1 MNTKAKRITA
11 GALSLTMMMSLAAC
25 GSNSSSTSTTTD
37 TSSDGTSAVETSS
50 GGTYTYNYA
59 TSSPST
65 WSPTDWQNEVES
77 NIQSYTCSYFYD
89 FVINDA
95 GDGYD
100 IVPNAA
106 ADYPQDTTA
115 DLTADQKEL
124 YGLPEDATEGYA
136 WTIELNPDVQWE
148 DGTPINADTYIY
160 TLQQFLNPVMK
171 NYRASTF
178 YEGTVGLAN
187 AKAYYSAGG
196 NLYTNA
202 DEVVELGATLE
213 DVQGQGIDLYINTGE
228 SCSWWGESMDDAY
241 VDYGADYFI
250 LEDGTDFFDKY
261 EADTDILVDEDVYAD
276 IVYLN
281 CVPGGDAEEDWIQ
294 WCFTVEAAPETSWDD
309 VGVIKN
315 NDYSL
320 TFVLTNPT
328 TEFYVEY
335 ALQIALVY
343 EDLYESCKVQ
353 TGDIVKSSYGTT
365 ADSYM
370 SYGPYTITSY
380 QADKEM
386 YLTKNENWHGYSMEA
401 FEGMYQTTDIHVQ
414 YISENAT
421 ILSLFLQG
429 NLDEYGVDT
438 EHMSTYQN
446 SDYIYFEPTTFTYVF
461 TFNTDE
467 EMLKQED
474 SDGVNHSILS
484 LKDFREAISLSLDRQ
499 AFNSQCLAGSDPGY
513 GLINYVYVCDPDTGE
528 LYRHSEY
535 AQQSLCE
542 LYGVDSEDQITGYDK
557 DAAAELFQQAY
568 EEAVESGL
576 MSATDTI
583 QLDYHVY
590 SDTTNNQNRVNF
602 LQSSIS
608 EATKGTDLEG
618 KITINLL
625 VDEEYYDNCQ
635 SGLCDIAF
643 TAWGGE
649 DMNPYAMMQCYTDPV
664 YNLVYGYDGYS
675 EMLTFTVEGQEI
687 TKSAYDWY
695 VELVEGEYA
704 TADLDVRN
712 SILAQMEEQIL
723 GYYGMAPLSYL
734 NEANLYSQR
743 IVLQSDTYVNSL
755 VGFGGIAGM
764 TYTMDDAEWAE
775 YCASQN
781 NSLNY

>member
-1 MNTKAKRITA
+1 
-11 GALSLTMMMSLAAC
+11 
-25 GSNSSSTSTTTD
+25 
-37 TSSDGTSAVETSS
+37 
-50 GGTYTYNYA
+50 
-59 TSSPST
+59 
-65 WSPTDWQNEVES
+65 
-77 NIQSYTCSYFYD
+77 
-89 FVINDA
+89 
-95 GDGYD
+95 
-100 IVPNAA
+100 
-106 ADYPQDTTA
+106 
-115 DLTADQKEL
+115 
-124 YGLPEDATEGYA
+124 
-136 WTIELNPDVQWE
+136 
-148 DGTPINADTYIY
+148 
-160 TLQQFLNPVMK
+160 
-171 NYRASTF
+171 
-178 YEGTVGLAN
+178 
-187 AKAYYSAGG
+187 
-196 NLYTNA
+196 
-202 DEVVELGATLE
+202 
-213 DVQGQGIDLYINTGE
+213 
-228 SCSWWGESMDDAY
+228 
-241 VDYGADYFI
+241 
-250 LEDGTDFFDKY
+250 
-261 EADTDILVDEDVYAD
+261 
-276 IVYLN
+276 
-281 CVPGGDAEEDWIQ
+281 
-294 WCFTVEAAPETSWDD
+294 
-309 VGVIKN
+309 
-315 NDYSL
+315 
-320 TFVLTNPT
+320 
-328 TEFYVEY
+328 
-335 ALQIALVY
+335 
-343 EDLYESCKVQ
+343 
-353 TGDIVKSSYGTT
+353 
-365 ADSYM
+365 
-370 SYGPYTITSY
+370 
-380 QADKEM
+380 
-386 YLTKNENWHGYSMEA
+386 
-401 FEGMYQTTDIHVQ
+401 
-414 YISENAT
+414 
-421 ILSLFLQG
+421 
-429 NLDEYGVDT
+429 
-438 EHMSTYQN
+438 
-446 SDYIYFEPTTFTYVF
+446 
-461 TFNTDE
+461 
-467 EMLKQED
+467 
-474 SDGVNHSILS
+474 VNHSILS

-528 LYRHSEY
+528 LYRYSEY

-557 DAAAELFQQAY
+557 DAAAVLFQQAY
-568 EEAVESGL
+568 EEAIESGL

-602 LQSSIS
+602 LQSSIT

-723 GYYGMAPLSYL
+723 SYYGMAPLSYL

-755 VGFGGIAGM
+755 VGFGGLAGM

>member
-1 MNTKAKRITA
+1 VA
-11 GALSLTMMMSLAAC
+11 GGLSLAMVLSLAAC
-25 GSNSSSTSTTTD
+25 GSSNQ
-37 TSSDGTSAVETSS
+37 S
-50 GGTYTYNYA
+50 GGNTTSETGSGSQTDANATYTYNTTDSA
-59 TSSPST
+59 PSS
-65 WSPTDWQNEVES
+65 WSPTDWQTSNEDTV
-77 NIQSYTCSYFYD
+77 QMYTQSYFYD
-89 FVINDA
+89 FILNDA
-95 GDGYD
+95 KDGYD
-100 IVPNAA
+100 IVPLMA
-106 ADYPQDTTA
+106 ADYPVDVTSE
-115 DLTADQKEL
+115 LTAEQKAT

-136 WTIELNPDVQWE
+136 WKIDLNQDAQWE
-148 DGTPINADTYIY
+148 NGTPINADTYVY
-160 TLQQFLNPVMK
+160 TMQQFLNPEMK
-171 NYRASTF
+171 NYRASSF
-178 YEGTVGLAN
+178 YEGTGALAN
-187 AKAYYSAGG
+187 AKAYYNGAGTMY
-196 NLYTNA
+196 NNA
-202 DEVVELGATLE
+202 CDTVGYGVALADAGEV
-213 DVQGQGIDLYINTGE
+213 YINTGE
-228 SCSWWGESMDDAY
+228 SCYWWGDSMDNAY
-241 VDYGADYFI
+241 ASYGADYFT

-261 EADTDILVDEDVYAD
+261 EADTDILVTDEVYAD
-276 IVYLN
+276 IQYLN
-281 CVPGGDAEEDWIQ
+281 SVVFGDSEDNWIE
-294 WCFTVEAAPETSWDD
+294 WCFTLEEVGETSWDQ
-309 VGVIKN
+309 VGMIKN
-315 NDYSL
+315 DDYSL
-320 TFVLTNPT
+320 TFVFTNPI

-335 ALQIALVY
+335 SLAIPLVN
-343 EDLYESCKVQ
+343 EELYEANKVT
-353 TGDIVKSSYGTT
+353 TGDITKSSYGTT
-365 ADSYM
+365 AESYM
-370 SYGPYTITSY
+370 SYGPYTITSF

-386 YLTKNENWHGYSMEA
+386 YLTRNDNWHGYSMEA
-401 FEGMYQTTDIHVQ
+401 YEGKYQTTDIHVE
-414 YISENAT
+414 YITENAT
-421 ILSLFLQG
+421 ILNLFLQG
-429 NLDEYGVDT
+429 NLDTYGVDS
-438 EHMSTYQN
+438 EHMETYQN

-474 SDGVNHSILS
+474 TDGVNHSILS

-499 AFNSQCLAGSDPGY
+499 SFNTQCLAGSDPGY
-513 GLINYVYVCDPDTGE
+513 GLINKVYVCDPDTGE
-528 LYRHSEY
+528 LYRNSEY
-535 AQQSLCE
+535 ASEALCE

-557 DAAAELFQQAY
+557 DAAAALFQQAY
-568 EEAVESGL
+568 EEAIEAGL
-576 MSATDTI
+576 MSESDRI
-583 QLDYHVY
+583 ELDYHVY

-602 LQSSIS
+602 LQSSIND
-608 EATKGTDLEG
+608 ATVGTDLEG

-712 SILAQMEEQIL
+712 SILAQMEAQIL
-723 GYYGMAPLSYL
+723 SYYGMAPLSYL

-755 VGFGGIAGM
+755 VGFGGLAGM